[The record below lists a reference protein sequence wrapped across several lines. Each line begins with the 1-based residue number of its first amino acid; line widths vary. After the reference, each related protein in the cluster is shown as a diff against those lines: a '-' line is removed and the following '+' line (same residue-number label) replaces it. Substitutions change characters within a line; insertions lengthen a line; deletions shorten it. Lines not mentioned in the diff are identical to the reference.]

1 MSLKEIIDI
10 KNNSIISIVGC
21 GGKTTLMYLLAN
33 ELKTD
38 NKVLVSTTTKI
49 FSPTKD
55 EVDYLAIGEN
65 EYNSMKVNM
74 KNGVY
79 AYGKSISKENKLIG
93 IEKNFIK
100 TLTKDFKYILL
111 EADGSKRKP
120 IKGWNDTEPVIC
132 KETNLTIGVM
142 TVESLGLE
150 INDDNV
156 HRVCEFNSLTNS
168 FTGEIININHFL
180 KVIFNNEG
188 LFKYSKGKR
197 ILFLNKMEKI
207 DENNLKLLIKEIIKR
222 NEKDKLLDKIIYG
235 SLKNK
240 IYNKII

>member
-1 MSLKEIIDI
+1 MNLKEIIGI

-168 FTGEIININHFL
+168 FPGEIININHFL

>member
-1 MSLKEIIDI
+1 MNLKEIIGI

-21 GGKTTLMYLLAN
+21 GGKTTLMYSLAN
-33 ELKTD
+33 ELKTY

-55 EVDYLAIGEN
+55 EVDYLAIGEK

-93 IEKNFIK
+93 IEKEFIK
-100 TLTKDFKYILL
+100 TLTEDFEYILL
-111 EADGSKRKP
+111 ESDGSKRKP

-150 INDDNV
+150 INDYNV

-168 FTGEIININHFL
+168 FPGEIININHFL
-180 KVIFNNEG
+180 KVIFNNDG